1 MNMATENKKNVK
13 NDKKNLV
20 VSKKSATFAPGI
32 APEQV
37 AAPGVYVPIFENA
50 SAVPTDKLVPN
61 EALGLREMFERTQR
75 GQRLNV
81 HTRMRTD
88 DCPDNMYRA
97 EYEVDPVSG
106 DRRIKRDQFE
116 ENFDHVPPSD
126 MNDITDVLRFS
137 EEIAAQKKELL
148 EKRRKDIASAKKSA
162 PAKEP
167 EVKKEPREPEKKEGS
182 EAN

>member
-1 MNMATENKKNVK
+1 MNMTAKNKKNVK

-20 VSKKSATFAPGI
+20 VSEKSATFAPGKVI
-32 APEQV
+32 T
-37 AAPGVYVPIFENA
+37 PGTYEPIFEKA
-50 SAVPTDKLVPN
+50 SATPTDKLVPN
-61 EALGLREMFERTQR
+61 EALGLREMFDRTQR

-97 EYEVDPVSG
+97 EYERDPVTG
-106 DRRIKRDQFE
+106 EVRAKKDQFE
-116 ENFDHVPPSD
+116 ETFDHVPPGD

-137 EEIAAQKKELL
+137 EEIADRKKELQ
-148 EKRRKDIASAKKSA
+148 EKRRKDIANAKKSE

-167 EVKKEPREPEKKEGS
+167 EEKKEPREPEKKE
-182 EAN
+182 

>member
-1 MNMATENKKNVK
+1 MATQKKKNVI
-13 NDKKNLV
+13 NDKKNLEDP
-20 VSKKSATFAPGI
+20 KKSVTFAPGI
-32 APEQV
+32 AHEQV
-37 AAPGVYVPIFENA
+37 ATPGTYVPIFEKA

-97 EYEVDPVSG
+97 EFEVDPISG
-106 DRRIKRDQFE
+106 EKRVKRDMLE
-116 ENFDHVPPSD
+116 ETFDHVPPGD

-137 EEIAAQKKELL
+137 EEVAAQKKELQ
-148 EKRRKDIASAKKSA
+148 EKRKKDIASAKKPV
-162 PAKEP
+162 PAKDP

-182 EAN
+182 EAD